1 MPRRRLTTR
10 ASLWLPPLVYMAV
23 IFYLSSQSDPLPAVT
38 ARVWDKLLHAIEYAG
53 LAALLGRALLGEG
66 LRPVTAFAAAA
77 LLAAAYGAT
86 DEYHQLSVPLR
97 NGDLQ
102 DWLVDVMGASLG
114 ALACV
119 LPHKQK
125 EGGSF
130 SDPAH

>member
-10 ASLWLPPLVYMAV
+10 VSLWLPPVVYMAV
-23 IFYLSSQSDPLPAVT
+23 IFYLSSQSDPLPEVT
-38 ARVWDKLLHAIEYAG
+38 ARVWDKVLHAVEYAG

-66 LRPVTAFAAAA
+66 LRPLTAFGAAA

-102 DWLVDVMGASLG
+102 DWMVDVIGALLG
-114 ALACV
+114 ALVSVMLRA
-119 LPHKQK
+119 
-125 EGGSF
+125 
-130 SDPAH
+130 